1 MLLFLRR
8 ESTSWPNVIVDD
20 RGWMFA
26 SRALTLFILQIS
38 AWKSEAATQ
47 PFHPQ
52 QCQGILAGLFDPLRI
67 WRSTSVACASCDL
80 MELTGS
86 D

>member
-1 MLLFLRR
+1 
-8 ESTSWPNVIVDD
+8 
-20 RGWMFA
+20 
-26 SRALTLFILQIS
+26 LFILQVS

-47 PFHPQ
+47 PFHAQ